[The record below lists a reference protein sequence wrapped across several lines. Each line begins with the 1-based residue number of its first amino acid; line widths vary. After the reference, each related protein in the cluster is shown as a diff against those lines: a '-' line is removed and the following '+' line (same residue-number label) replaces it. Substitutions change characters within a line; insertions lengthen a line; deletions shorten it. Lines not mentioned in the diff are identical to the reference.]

1 MKNSKW
7 DSFDFGYTLTTSASQ
22 IESFAGD
29 IYNAKKGEVHGGCN
43 RQWWF
48 KKVHKLPE
56 AKARDARDFGGI
68 MHEVCERWLLA
79 DDTGRDRTTGEAVDS
94 FPEGW
99 DITIGLADAAL
110 IKTLFQKAID
120 TGMLRRQPDRKIE
133 APFQIAVLP
142 DGQASVIGFLDLQL
156 PRGVEDHKT
165 TGNMDWAKSREGL
178 RQNVQMLLY
187 GCVVAREWM
196 NRGKDLDD
204 LKAVE
209 LRHNVFLKDFQHPL
223 VRPTGTEV
231 DIDTLSKFW
240 DDVIVPAAKKMLYW
254 KQAGILVDDWA
265 KVDGPKRRG
274 VCKKYGGCDFQT
286 ICGVTETPKTY
297 RQRVERT
304 APPETTETT
313 MGNIFDKLKQ
323 RDESSGSS
331 APSDPPNKPAEQ
343 VSEPT
348 TAVADSAPPTIATV
362 APWAFPGCRACGGIG
377 FSTKGK
383 PCTPCVIQ
391 GAKQPQGPGLHPDSF
406 DLRAAD
412 SGILVF
418 KGDEL
423 VASIPLVGTVEA
435 KENTAPQ
442 KPKEEPVADEPP
454 PLKGPVGVMISKE
467 EKIAPL
473 AGQKKSVE
481 PSKAKTSG
489 TKRGRPRRGF
499 TLLYGVVKRGKE
511 NVLDLNLVLHQY
523 GKELADDLGSPSYW
537 GLDAFKRRE
546 FLAMKAEEIAE
557 TFGPA
562 VVVVTTDDPD
572 IRAFAAALEPYAAD
586 VFVGLNR

>member
-7 DSFDFGYTLTTSASQ
+7 DSFDFCYALTLSASQ

-29 IYNAKKGEVHGGCN
+29 VYNAKKSEVHGGCN
-43 RQWWF
+43 RQWWL

-56 AKARDARDFGGI
+56 EKARDARDFGGI

-79 DDTGRDRTTGEAVDS
+79 DDTGRDMTTGEAVDP

-99 DITIGLADAAL
+99 NSTIGLADAAL
-110 IKTLFQKAID
+110 IKTLFQKAVD
-120 TGMLRRQPDRKIE
+120 SGMLRRQPDRRVE
-133 APFQIAVLP
+133 SPFQIAVLP

-165 TGNMDWAKSREGL
+165 TGNMTWAKSREGL

-196 NRGKDLDD
+196 NQGKDLND
-204 LKAVE
+204 LKVVE

-231 DIDTLSKFW
+231 DLDILSQFW
-240 DDVIVPAAKKMLYW
+240 DDVVVPAAKKMLYW
-254 KQAGILVDDWA
+254 KQAGILVEDWA
-265 KVDGPKRRG
+265 KIDGPKRRG
-274 VCKKYGGCDFQT
+274 VCKKYGGCDYQT
-286 ICGVTETPKTY
+286 ICGSKETPAAY

-304 APPETTETT
+304 ATPETTETTT

-323 RDESSGSS
+323 RESSEAS
-331 APSDPPNKPAEQ
+331 APSDLPSNPPEQISVPA
-343 VSEPT
+343 
-348 TAVADSAPPTIATV
+348 TAAADSAPPTIAVV

-383 PCTPCVIQ
+383 PCTPCTIQ
-391 GAKQPQGPGLHPDSF
+391 GAKQQPPGPLVTDF

-412 SGILVF
+412 GEILLY
-418 KGDEL
+418 KDGDL
-423 VASIPLVGTVEA
+423 VARVPVAGPVEA

-442 KPKEEPVADEPP
+442 KPKEEPAA
-454 PLKGPVGVMISKE
+454 E
-467 EKIAPL
+467 EKAAPP

-537 GLDAFKRRE
+537 SLDAFKRRE

-572 IRAFAAALEPYAAD
+572 TRAFAAALEPFAAD

>member
-7 DSFDFGYTLTTSASQ
+7 DSFDFGYKLTMSASQ

-29 IYNAKKGEVHGGCN
+29 VYNAKKGEVHGGCN

-48 KKVHKLPE
+48 KKVHGLPE
-56 AKARDARDFGGI
+56 EKTRDARDFGGI

-79 DDTGRDRTTGEAVDS
+79 DDTGRDMTTGEAVDP

-99 DITIGLADAAL
+99 DSTIGLADAAL

-120 TGMLRRQPDRKIE
+120 TGMLRRQPDRQIE

-165 TGNMDWAKSREGL
+165 TGNMQWAKSREAL
-178 RQNVQMLLY
+178 RKNVQMLLY
-187 GCVVAREWM
+187 GCVVGREWLAQ
-196 NRGKDLDD
+196 GKDLDD
-204 LKAVE
+204 LKAIE

-231 DIDTLSKFW
+231 DIDTLAKFW
-240 DDVIVPAAKKMLYW
+240 DDVVVPVAKKMLYW
-254 KQAGILVDDWA
+254 KQAGILVEDWA

-274 VCKKYGGCDFQT
+274 VCKKYSGCDFQM
-286 ICGVTETPKTY
+286 ICGGKETPAEY
-297 RQRVERT
+297 RQRIERT
-304 APPETTETT
+304 APPENTETT

-323 RDESSGSS
+323 RDESSVS
-331 APSDPPNKPAEQ
+331 APSDLPSNPSEQ
-343 VSEPT
+343 VPEPA
-348 TAVADSAPPTIATV
+348 TAVADSAPPTIADV
-362 APWAFPGCRACGGIG
+362 APWAFPGCRACGGSG

-391 GAKQPQGPGLHPDSF
+391 TAKQQPPGPHPDSYE
-406 DLRAAD
+406 LRAAD
-412 SGILVF
+412 GDILVY
-418 KGDEL
+418 KDGVHL
-423 VASIPLVGTVEA
+423 ASVPVAGTVEA

-442 KPKEEPVADEPP
+442 KSKEEPAEE
-454 PLKGPVGVMISKE
+454 SAAE
-467 EKIAPL
+467 EKAAPP

-511 NVLDLNLVLHQY
+511 NVLDLNLILHQY
-523 GKELADDLGSPSYW
+523 GKELADDLGASSYW
-537 GLDAFKRRE
+537 SLDAFKRRE
-546 FLAMKAEEIAE
+546 FLAAKAEEIAS

-572 IRAFAAALEPYAAD
+572 TKAFAAALEPFAAD